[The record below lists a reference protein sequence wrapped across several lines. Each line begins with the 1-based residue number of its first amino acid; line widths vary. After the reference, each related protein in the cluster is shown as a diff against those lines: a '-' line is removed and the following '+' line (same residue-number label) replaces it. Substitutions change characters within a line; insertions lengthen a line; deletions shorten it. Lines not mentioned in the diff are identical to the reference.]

1 MSSVKEETPSWAKKL
16 IIGLT
21 GNIAT
26 GKTTVMKIVAE
37 KGALTLDADK
47 IVHYI
52 LENDASMQAA
62 IAVAFGS
69 DVRRKDGS
77 IDRAKLAAIVF
88 SDPAALRDL
97 ELMLHPAVRV
107 DLIERISRSD
117 AGIVIIEA
125 IKLLE
130 GSLKEMCQT
139 IWVTSCQPERQIER
153 LMICRGLDD
162 ESAVLRVNAQSSQE
176 EKIAQADVVIDT
188 GGTLGETREQVD
200 AAWKDLFA
208 EPPNLPELE
217 VAAEETEGEVE
228 APPTNLAETVAA
240 EPAVAESESEP
251 LAADAEEEPDDTPA
265 IEVGDVL
272 VRRAKPSDLPAVLL
286 LIRRATDNQVKMKR
300 AELLMAMSERS
311 YFIGQRGTEI
321 SAVMGYAVDSGLA
334 HIQEMFIY
342 PPENAGTIGAAIF
355 AELEKSANQH
365 FCEGL
370 FAYPPQNSDE
380 KLMTMLEDAG
390 MEKRDFDELPRVWK
404 KATLEFQPPDTAL
417 LAKTLRDI
425 RIA

>member
-26 GKTTVMKIVAE
+26 GKSTVMKIVAE

-47 IVHYI
+47 IVHHI

-117 AGIVIIEA
+117 AGIVMIEA
-125 IKLLE
+125 IKLLD
-130 GSLKEMCQT
+130 GSLKEMCRT
-139 IWVTSCQPERQIER
+139 IWVTSCQPKRQIER

-188 GGTLGETREQVD
+188 GGTLGDTREQVD
-200 AAWKDLFA
+200 AAWEDLFA

-217 VAAEETEGEVE
+217 VAAEETEAEVE
-228 APPTNLAETVAA
+228 APPTNLAESTAA
-240 EPAVAESESEP
+240 EPAVAELVSEP
-251 LAADAEEEPDDTPA
+251 PAAAEESDSAPA
-265 IEVGDVL
+265 NETGDVL

-342 PPENAGTIGAAIF
+342 PPENAGTIGAAVF

-380 KLMTMLEDAG
+380 KLMIMLKDAG
-390 MEKRDFDELPRVWK
+390 MEKRDFDDLPRVWK